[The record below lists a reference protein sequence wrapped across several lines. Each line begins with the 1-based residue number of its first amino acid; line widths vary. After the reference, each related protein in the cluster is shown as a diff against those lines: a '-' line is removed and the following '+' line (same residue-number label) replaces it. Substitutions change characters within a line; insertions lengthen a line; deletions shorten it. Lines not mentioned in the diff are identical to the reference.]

1 MSYGSVLILEE
12 DYSTRKLLELV
23 DFEGKFGLE
32 TDISASM
39 EGIED
44 QEYKLVVTDYE
55 STDLQKACELADDLI
70 VYTAISEERIEIPE
84 ESIYVRKELG
94 FDSLEEAVEQYGL

>member
-12 DYSTRKLLELV
+12 DYSTRKLFELV
-23 DFEGKFGLE
+23 NFEGKFGLE

-39 EGIED
+39 EEIED

-55 STDLQKACELADDLI
+55 STDLEKACELADKLI
-70 VYTAISEERIEIPE
+70 VYTAISEELI
-84 ESIYVRKELG
+84 
-94 FDSLEEAVEQYGL
+94 

>member
-1 MSYGSVLILEE
+1 MSYGRVLILEE

-44 QEYKLVVTDYE
+44 QEYELVVTDYE
-55 STDLQKACELADDLI
+55 ADLQKACELADDLI

-84 ESIYVRKELG
+84 ESICVRKGLG
-94 FDSLEEAVEQYGL
+94 FDKLEEAVEQYDL